1 MEQGEEEVAS
11 EDSFE
16 EKQSEGATEKDFW
29 RLFHGEG
36 SGRGRGLAA
45 PRAARLATRGEGRE
59 HLVGAARVRA
69 KGAVWWGELESRGTA
84 MACSVQR
91 RWCEP
96 QFQSEAQG
104 SLRGRAGAFLPSG
117 SGLEEEAGEGPRE
130 DGKVQARARE
140 EAPQVQQSDVLSC
153 KYRKLCKS
161 CTSQLLNCKMI
172 AKSCQSA
179 GKHSDPSCP
188 FQDHHVF
195 VHV

>member
-1 MEQGEEEVAS
+1 
-11 EDSFE
+11 
-16 EKQSEGATEKDFW
+16 
-29 RLFHGEG
+29 
-36 SGRGRGLAA
+36 
-45 PRAARLATRGEGRE
+45 
-59 HLVGAARVRA
+59 
-69 KGAVWWGELESRGTA
+69 

-140 EAPQVQQSDVLSC
+140 EAPQVQQSEVLSC

-195 VHV
+195 VSRLMRFQVQGCRFVPYTFSETIRHRWYWVPSWI